1 MTSKIINMAE
11 RMKDKEDLQLEAMF
25 RSDPL
30 ADDGFSAQVLK
41 RVRRRIW
48 VRRLSLP
55 IAIAIGIAISAKP
68 LLQITGVAA
77 GLVESLLGLSL
88 SLDQLPLGN
97 LPQASTIMV
106 GVTLVMAAMLGSRL
120 LEE

>member
-1 MTSKIINMAE
+1 
-11 RMKDKEDLQLEAMF
+11 MKDKEDLQLEAMF

-106 GVTLVMAAMLGSRL
+106 GVALVMAAMLGIRL